1 MESYTLMRP
10 ILLHTIL
17 IYSFDSGVI
26 EQVLKAGEISVML
39 RVRPQAAGDQG
50 QSERSMYEV
59 APEITNE

>member
-1 MESYTLMRP
+1 M
-10 ILLHTIL
+10 
-17 IYSFDSGVI
+17 I